1 LSPDPSPRMARP
13 PEISSMLAM
22 ALPVTTRW
30 RVSGLVTSGPRRT
43 GEVLRAARVRA
54 TYISRNTDAHSV
66 MPTPVQLTEPAKTKG
81 KKRTKQRRK
90 PRVRVMLTFAPTLL
104 SLPLAAHYT
113 SLSQSTVLALEES
126 GALKRVPVVIAG
138 REIRK
143 RLYAAADLDRLV
155 AGWKR

>member
-1 LSPDPSPRMARP
+1 M
-13 PEISSMLAM
+13 
-22 ALPVTTRW
+22 
-30 RVSGLVTSGPRRT
+30 
-43 GEVLRAARVRA
+43 
-54 TYISRNTDAHSV
+54 
-66 MPTPVQLTEPAKTKG
+66 
-81 KKRTKQRRK
+81 KRTKQRRK

-113 SLSQSTVLALEES
+113 SLSQSIVLALEES